1 MSLPTR
7 FPAPVSILY
16 PGRDEPLLVRGRA
29 LRLDGEKLQLEL
41 PEGAPDS
48 QPGES
53 VILDFVA
60 DSGGG
65 RAIAT
70 VETQTGGALLVR
82 VTRLPKS
89 DLREFPRMMG
99 GINLA
104 YAVAPDDAAAVQ
116 AWLVGSHTLDLR
128 SPDPYMSFSTTGLAF
143 DDLETCKENDLLLM
157 EFSVPNE
164 GGRFRCSARVVR
176 VSRIPIDERDDAV
189 DATHR
194 IAVNFESID
203 EGARIA
209 LIHHTAR
216 CQEAYGL

>member
-7 FPAPVSILY
+7 LPASVSILY

-29 LRLDGEKLQLEL
+29 LRLDGEKLDLEL
-41 PEGAPDS
+41 PEGAPES
-48 QPGES
+48 RPGES

-60 DSGGG
+60 DGGGG
-65 RAIAT
+65 RAIAN
-70 VETQTGGALLVR
+70 VESQSGGLLVVR

-99 GINLA
+99 GIDLA
-104 YAVAPDDAAAVQ
+104 YAVAPDNEELVAS
-116 AWLVGSHTLDLR
+116 WLAGGGGIQLR
-128 SPDPYMSFSTTGLAF
+128 TPDPYMSFSTTGLAF
-143 DDLETCKENDLLLM
+143 DDLERCKENDLLLM

-164 GGRFRCSARVVR
+164 GGRHRCSGRVVR

-194 IAVNFESID
+194 IAVNFETID

-209 LIHHTAR
+209 LIHHTEH
-216 CQEAYGL
+216 CQEAFAL